1 MEKGRKS
8 LYLCLKHPQ
17 MDKINVLIIEDTP
30 VESEILI
37 KVLEENNYNVVGVAT
52 NHKDALS
59 LFYNNKVD
67 IAIVD
72 IFLNGSPDGIAFAET
87 INIVP
92 NASKPFVFLTSSSDR
107 QIFERAK
114 LTKPFSYLMKP
125 FNELELL
132 YALELA
138 VEKFYAQNDVF
149 LSDEE
154 DTVISDEYLFIKKG
168 KSLKK
173 VLISEIVYIE
183 VEEKYC
189 NIITEKEKFVILISL
204 TKILELL
211 DQTMFSR
218 THRNYIVNNKKITEI
233 IPTDNLILLSG
244 GHKATLSDK
253 YKDII
258 KKVRTLK

>member
-1 MEKGRKS
+1 
-8 LYLCLKHPQ
+8 
-17 MDKINVLIIEDTP
+17 MDNINVLILEDSP
-30 VESEILI
+30 SESDALI
-37 KVLEENNYNVVGVAT
+37 KVLEANNYNIVGLAT
-52 NHKDALS
+52 NHKDALT

-67 IAIVD
+67 IVIID

-87 INIVP
+87 INVVP
-92 NASKPFVFLTSSSDR
+92 NASKPFVFLTSSTDR

-149 LSDEE
+149 LGDEE
-154 DTVISDEYLFIKKG
+154 NTIISEEYLFIKKG

-173 VLISEIVYIE
+173 VLIADIIYIE

-204 TKILELL
+204 TKILELF
-211 DQTMFSR
+211 DETIFYR
-218 THRNYIVNNKKITEI
+218 THRNYIVNTKKITEI
-233 IPTDNLILLSG
+233 VPSDNLIILIG
-244 GHKATLSDK
+244 GHKVTLSEK